1 MKWMMLSLAVGVW
14 TLIVIF
20 GCAGIRVS
28 NEVQLGR
35 NALQTGQP
43 EVAVG
48 YLRRAADLDPNY
60 KTPYSIRESV
70 WTYLGRAYYEA
81 GNFPE
86 ARQAL
91 EKALSND
98 NDDPVARL
106 YLGLTLLRSGDEQNG
121 RRETEI
127 GLRGIDN
134 LVNRLASSPSNG
146 IYWDPTWQIRSDIQR
161 ALSANDTLESSELIT
176 VGERVGSRLD
186 EEIDNA
192 RLDESRDKYDRTG
205 DM

>member
-1 MKWMMLSLAVGVW
+1 MKWMKLSLAVSVW

-35 NALQTGQP
+35 NALQTDQP
-43 EVAVG
+43 QAAVE
-48 YLRRAADLDPNY
+48 YLRRAAELDPGY
-60 KTPYSIRESV
+60 KTPYSISESV
-70 WTYLGRAYYEA
+70 WTYLGRAYYEV

-86 ARQAL
+86 ARRAL
-91 EKALSND
+91 EKALSD
-98 NDDPVARL
+98 NKEDSLARL
-106 YLGLTLLRSGDEQNG
+106 YLGLTLLRSGDQQEG
-121 RRETEI
+121 RRATEA
-127 GLRGIDN
+127 GLRGINN
-134 LVNRLASSPSNG
+134 LLNRLASSPSSG
-146 IYWDPTWQIRSDIQR
+146 IYWDPTRQIRSDIQR
-161 ALSANDTLESSELIT
+161 ALSATDTLESSELIT